1 MRSLSRVEKWL
12 MVKKANLQAHLTSTE
27 LKSRYLCTRDRV
39 ESVEKHLLWLVSKS
53 WTIQQAAQAVGI
65 NYDYAKDIVKGYNQR
80 GEEARR

>member
-1 MRSLSRVEKWL
+1 